1 MAPPMTMFALMT
13 PSSEETLNVYVWSA
27 DWEILFPLTVMS
39 PIAALY
45 SAKPTTTLYVPSACA
60 TMSTWLPKYLP
71 IICWTMAA
79 IEPSASYATLT
90 VYALPTSRSYCF
102 CWPSSENATGVAP
115 LLPASCARAIAGTM
129 PVASVAAST
138 SEVPRR
144 TTLYLISCFIPL
156 FLSSSNDDQTRLQT
170 TSSECRFT

>member
-1 MAPPMTMFALMT
+1 MVDAASL
-13 PSSEETLNVYVWSA
+13 SERSQDTSAVYV
-27 DWEILFPLTVMS
+27 L
-39 PIAALY
+39 
-45 SAKPTTTLYVPSACA
+45 PSAGVKP
-60 TMSTWLPKYLP
+60 LP
-71 IICWTMAA
+71 
-79 IEPSASYATLT
+79 ES
-90 VYALPTSRSYCF
+90 
-102 CWPSSENATGVAP
+102 ATGVAP

-170 TSSECRFT
+170 TSSECRFI